1 MIRQTA
7 FIVIAVCLLAV
18 IAVTTSTLNSAN
30 AQESKVIPVC
40 TGKGKTSTTPS
51 DPATPVSEYSS
62 LAGIWT

>member
-1 MIRQTA
+1 MIKQTA
-7 FIVIAVCLLAV
+7 FIMIAFSLLTI
-18 IAVTTSTLNSAN
+18 IAVTAQTLNSAN

-51 DPATPVSEYSS
+51 NPATPVSEYSS